1 MSSKD
6 PNALE
11 EIANKNKKTVQ
22 DSQISSTMST
32 DIVSHSYDVNA
43 DSFKMHKVIGK
54 GAFGM
59 VYLAQKRDTGTFYA
73 IKSLKKEHI

>member
-1 MSSKD
+1 
-6 PNALE
+6 
-11 EIANKNKKTVQ
+11 
-22 DSQISSTMST
+22 MST

-59 VYLAQKRDTGTFYA
+59 VYLAQKRDTGSFYA
-73 IKSLKKEHI
+73 IKTLKKEHI